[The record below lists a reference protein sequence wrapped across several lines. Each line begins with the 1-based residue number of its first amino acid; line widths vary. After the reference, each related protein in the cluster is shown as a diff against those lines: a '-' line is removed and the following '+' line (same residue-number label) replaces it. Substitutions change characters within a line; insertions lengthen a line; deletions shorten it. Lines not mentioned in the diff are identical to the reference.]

1 MSLMNEFFDIVRS
14 QVDKVQS
21 TQGDAIQR
29 AAALTA
35 ESIAN
40 GGIFYIYDRGHLLSQ
55 ELLHRAGGPAFVR
68 KMTFD
73 LPNMRNGFGSNPPKC
88 RADATDL
95 KQYTEDFEDK
105 CIEAIMVQNCMK
117 AGDVLFYNSVSGSG
131 RVTIS
136 VARTAKRLGI
146 KLIVL
151 TNKATNDRIGEHD
164 ESLKLYKYADV
175 YMDNCV
181 IDGDAA
187 VTYEGCDERILP
199 MSGISAAFVGWAY
212 IAATI
217 EELNARGIKP
227 TVYRSVSSVGGPE
240 QLQEA
245 YKRYDELGY

>member
-1 MSLMNEFFDIVRS
+1 MSLSSQFFDVVSAQLATVRTT
-14 QVDKVQS
+14 QS
-21 TQGDAIQR
+21 EAIER
-29 AAALTA
+29 AGALTA
-35 ESIAN
+35 EAISK

-73 LPNMRNGFGSNPPKC
+73 LPKMTMGFGSNAPKC
-88 RADATDL
+88 RTEGLDL
-95 KQYTEDFEDK
+95 TAYNEEFEDK
-105 CIEAIMVQNCMK
+105 CIEATFIQNGMK
-117 AGDVLFYNSVSGSG
+117 EGDVLFYNSVSGNG
-131 RVTIS
+131 RATIS
-136 VARTAKRLGI
+136 VAKTAKRLGI

-151 TNKATNDRIGEHD
+151 TNKATNDRIGEKD

-181 IDGDAA
+181 TDGDAA
-187 VTYEGCDERILP
+187 VTFEGVDERILP

-212 IAATI
+212 IASTI
-217 EELNARGIKP
+217 EHLTALGIKP

-240 QLQEA
+240 QLQAA